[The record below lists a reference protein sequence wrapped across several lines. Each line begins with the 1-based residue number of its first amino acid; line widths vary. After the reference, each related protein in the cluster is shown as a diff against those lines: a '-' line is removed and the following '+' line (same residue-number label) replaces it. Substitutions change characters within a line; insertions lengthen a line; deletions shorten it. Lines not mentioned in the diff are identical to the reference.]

1 MRSSTFIIL
10 SLIVHLLIVAAV
22 ALAPTRSI
30 EPLGSEVEVSLG
42 EPAETPGVE
51 TAQEVAP
58 VPPATAPVPEPV
70 KAAPVVKATPPAPK
84 KQTVAKKAAPTP
96 TKQATIVEKT
106 DEPTEKIEEAA
117 APSQAATEEL
127 TPEIQ
132 NMDEVAK
139 EEAAPVA
146 PVAAIAAK
154 DEDAKTEATSPE
166 ATAPGPETQD
176 GGDLGKGGATQA
188 AAVAYTDLKQAKG
201 NTNPVYPLK
210 ARKEQRQGQVELV
223 YRVTKD
229 GKVADVQIAK
239 SSGHADLDQA
249 AVRAVSKFK
258 FVPSQE
264 GWAYHPVNFALKG
277 DSAPLPSR
285 LRTAGSEGAE

>member
-1 MRSSTFIIL
+1 MRSSTFIVL

-22 ALAPTRSI
+22 ALSPSRSI
-30 EPLGSEVEVSLG
+30 EPLANEVEVSLG

-51 TAQEVAP
+51 TAEEVAP
-58 VPPATAPVPEPV
+58 TPPATAPVV
-70 KAAPVVKATPPAPK
+70 KAQPPVAK
-84 KQTVAKKAAPTP
+84 KQPVAKKAAPAP
-96 TKQATIVEKT
+96 TKQAAIVEKT
-106 DEPTEKIEEAA
+106 DEPVAKIEEAA
-117 APSQAATEEL
+117 APVAAKEEAPAEAAEEL

-139 EEAAPVA
+139 EEAVQPA
-146 PVAAIAAK
+146 PVAAVAAK
-154 DEDAKTEATSPE
+154 NEDANTEATSPE

-188 AAVAYTDLKQAKG
+188 AAVSYTDLKQAKG
-201 NTNPVYPLK
+201 NANPVYPLR

-223 YRVTKD
+223 YRVTSD
-229 GKVADVQIAK
+229 GKVTDVQVAK

-249 AVRAVSKFK
+249 AVRAVSKYR
-258 FVPSQE
+258 FVASQE
-264 GWAYHPVNFALKG
+264 GWAYHPVNFTLKG

-285 LRTAGSEGAE
+285 LRTAGSEGAD